1 MFLVNGETLSREQDK
16 DVRRPL
22 DFLVEGWIKWVC
34 PAGAGSRG
42 VLLET

>member
-22 DFLVEGWIKWVC
+22 GFLMEMWIKWAS
-34 PAGAGSRG
+34 PAGGGSCG